1 MVPLDKYLHIRIAH
15 RDGMG
20 VNQLART
27 FHHSKRKIRQILDL
41 EEPKP
46 YPQRLP
52 GPSVLDPF
60 KPLIDAILK
69 ADETAPPKQRHTAAK
84 IYRRLRDEHNYPGGP
99 ERVRLYV
106 GGQQRRHVET
116 FIPLDHDPGQRLEAD
131 FGHIYVD
138 FPQGRRQVPVLLATW
153 AYSNCPFAIA
163 LPTERT
169 EAVLYGLV
177 EAFAFFGAVPRELW
191 WDNPKTV
198 APFIFKGRQRGLH
211 DRYTALASHYRF
223 EPLFCMVRQP
233 QEKPRVEGR
242 VKFCQQDW
250 ATPVPTATNLA
261 QLNAYLRGCAL
272 RDRERTQANQT
283 QTIAQ
288 RFESDRAQALA
299 LPARLFDACVPAP
312 AQVDKYQTVHFDR
325 NRYSVPRLWAFRTV
339 TVKGYVDQVTIVA
352 GDQVLAQHPR
362 CYGQSEQIL
371 DPLHYLA
378 VLGRKPAALDHA
390 NVFRHW
396 DLPAVFGELRQALEK
411 QHGGHSGGRHFIRV
425 LQLLARHPLEQVQRA
440 VEMSRTS
447 SGFDV
452 AAILRRTPCVK
463 EPSGATPADVA
474 PSPES
479 VALGAVQVP
488 TPNLRLF
495 DQLLTL
501 ESNDARS
508 PYSVVDQDQPEATA
522 LAGDACGV

>member
-1 MVPLDKYLHIRIAH
+1 MVPLDKYLRIRIAH

-27 FHHSKRKIRQILDL
+27 FHHSKRKIRQILAQ
-41 EEPKP
+41 EQPKP

-69 ADETAPPKQRHTAAK
+69 ADESAPPKQRHTAAK
-84 IYRRLRDEHNYPGGP
+84 IFRRLRDEHSYPGGP

-106 GGQQRRHVET
+106 GGQRQRHVQT

-138 FPQGRRQVPVLLATW
+138 FPQGRRQVAVLLATW

-169 EAVLYGLV
+169 EAVLHGLV

-198 APFIFKGRQRGLH
+198 APLIFKGRQRGLH
-211 DRYTALASHYRF
+211 DRYIALASHYRF
-223 EPLFCMVRQP
+223 EPLFCLVRQP

-250 ATPVPTATNLA
+250 ATPVPTATDLA
-261 QLNAYLRGCAL
+261 ELNVYLRGCAL
-272 RDRERTQANQT
+272 RDRDRTQANQT
-283 QTIAQ
+283 ETIAV
-288 RFESDRAQALA
+288 RFERDRTRALA
-299 LPARLFDACVPAP
+299 LPQRPFDACVPAV
-312 AQVDKYQTVHFDR
+312 AHVDKYQTVHFDR
-325 NRYSVPRLWAFRTV
+325 NRYSVPRLWAFRSV
-339 TVKGYVDQVTIVA
+339 TVKGYVDQVAIVA
-352 GDQVLAQHPR
+352 EDQVVARHPR
-362 CYGQSEQIL
+362 CYGQGEQLL
-371 DPLHYLA
+371 DPMHYLA

-396 DLPAVFGELRQALEK
+396 DLPAVFGELRQALET
-411 QHGGHSGGRHFIRV
+411 QHGGHSGSRQFIRV
-425 LQLLARHPLEQVQRA
+425 LQLLANHPLERVQRA

-447 SGFDV
+447 SGFDG
-452 AAILRRTPCVK
+452 AAILRRTPCVI
-463 EPSGATPADVA
+463 ESFRETPCV
-474 PSPES
+474 PES
-479 VALGAVQVP
+479 AAPVVLGAVQVP

-501 ESNDARS
+501 ETNDARS
-508 PYSVVDQDQPEATA
+508 PYPVADQDQPEATA

>member
-1 MVPLDKYLHIRIAH
+1 MVPLDKYLRVRIAH

-20 VNQLART
+20 INQLART
-27 FHHSKRKIRQILDL
+27 FHHSKRKIRQILAE
-41 EEPKP
+41 EEPRP

-60 KPLIDAILK
+60 KPLIDAILM
-69 ADETAPPKQRHTAAK
+69 ADETAPPKQRHSAAK
-84 IYRRLRDEHNYPGGP
+84 IFRRLRDEHNYSGGP

-106 GGQQRRHVET
+106 CGQRQRHVQT

-138 FPQGRRQVPVLLATW
+138 FPQGRRQVAVLLATW

-169 EAVLYGLV
+169 EAVLHGLV
-177 EAFAFFGAVPRELW
+177 EAFAFYGAVPRELW

-198 APFIFKGRQRGLH
+198 APFILKGRQRVLH
-211 DRYTALASHYRF
+211 DRYNALASHYRF
-223 EPLFCMVRQP
+223 DPLFCMVRQP

-250 ATPVPTATNLA
+250 ATPVPTAVNLA
-261 QLNAYLRGCAL
+261 ELNVYLRGCAL
-272 RDRERTQANQT
+272 RDRQRTQANQT

-288 RFESDRAQALA
+288 RFETERAQALP
-299 LPARLFDACVPAP
+299 LPQRPFDACVSEPA
-312 AQVDKYQTVHFDR
+312 AADKYQTVHFDC

-339 TVKGYVDQVTIVA
+339 TVKGYVDEVAIVA
-352 GDQVLAQHPR
+352 DNQVLARHPR
-362 CYGQSEQIL
+362 CYGHGEQIL

-396 DLPAVFGELRQALEK
+396 DLPPIFGELRQALEQ

-425 LQLLARHPLEQVQRA
+425 LQLLGRHPLERVQRA

-463 EPSGATPADVA
+463 ESTAEA
-474 PSPES
+474 PCGVPESPES
-479 VALGAVQVP
+479 VVIGAVQVP

-495 DQLLTL
+495 DQLLTQ
-501 ESNDARS
+501 ETNDARS
-508 PYSVVDQDQPEATA
+508 PYPVVDQDQPEATA
-522 LAGDACGV
+522 VAGNLCGV

>member
-1 MVPLDKYLHIRIAH
+1 MVSMDQYLRIRIAH

-20 VNQLART
+20 VNKLAQT
-27 FHHSKRKIRQILDL
+27 FHHSKRKIRQILDQ
-41 EEPKP
+41 EEPSP

-84 IYRRLRDEHNYPGGP
+84 IFRRLRAEHNYPGGP

-106 GGQQRRHVET
+106 AGQRRRHVET

-169 EAVLYGLV
+169 EAVLHGLV

-211 DRYTALASHYRF
+211 DRYLALASHYRF
-223 EPLFCMVRQP
+223 DPLFCMVRQP

-242 VKFCQQDW
+242 VQFCQQDW
-250 ATPVPTATNLA
+250 ATPVPTAA
-261 QLNAYLRGCAL
+261 GFAELNAYLHGCAL

-283 QTIAQ
+283 QTIGQ
-288 RFESDRAQALA
+288 RFEKDRAQALA
-299 LPARLFDACVPAP
+299 LPTRPFDACVPAP
-312 AQVDKYQTVHFDR
+312 AQVDKYQTVQFDR
-325 NRYSVPRLWAFRTV
+325 NRYSVPRCWAFRSV
-339 TVKGYVDQVTIVA
+339 TVNAYVAQVAIVA
-352 GDQVLAQHPR
+352 EGQVVARHPR
-362 CYGQSEQIL
+362 CYGQGEQIL
-371 DPLHYLA
+371 DALHYLA

-396 DLPAVFGELRQALEK
+396 GLPAIFGELRQALEQ
-411 QHGGHSGGRHFIRV
+411 QHGGPSGSRQFIRV
-425 LQLLARHPLEQVQRA
+425 LQLLALHPVDRVERA

-447 SGFDV
+447 NGFDV
-452 AAILRRTPCVK
+452 AAILRRTPYAK
-463 EPSGATPADVA
+463 EPSPAA
-474 PSPES
+474 PAGIPESPES
-479 VALGAVQVP
+479 VVIGAVQVP
-488 TPNLRLF
+488 MPNLRQF

-501 ESNDARS
+501 ETNDARS
-508 PYSVVDQDQPEATA
+508 PYPVVDQDQPEATA
-522 LAGDACGV
+522 LAGNASGV